1 MILYLIK
8 PGELTL
14 KGGNRK
20 GFENILRR
28 NLSAMLKGTGAQ
40 VTNANGRFFLRCDEG
55 VSEKAEDALDRLM
68 GISGWARTR
77 TTEKKPEL
85 VIAAAVEEGKSI
97 RGKGMRTFKVEARR
111 TDKSFPID
119 SYQIRCLAG
128 DAILKEV
135 PDLMVDVHKPEGV
148 IEVEIRDKAYVFA
161 MAHTGRRGLPVGT
174 AGRGL
179 LLLSGGIDSP
189 VAGYM
194 MASRGMALDAV
205 YFHAYPYT
213 SDEARGKAVKLAETV
228 GRYTQGIMLFVT
240 GFTQIQKR
248 IKERAPEAWR
258 TVLLRMAMMECA
270 ERLALSRG
278 DKCLISGE
286 SLSQVA
292 SQTIENITCTQNR
305 VKLPVLRPLIGMGK
319 EEIIARAEKIGTY
332 ETSILPY
339 EDCCVLFSPP
349 HPVLRGNPGEALKIY
364 GELDAESLIEE
375 ALENAGIVKC
385 SFPENRGVRE

>member
-14 KGGNRK
+14 KGDNRRN
-20 GFENILRR
+20 FENILRR
-28 NLSAMLKGTGAQ
+28 NLSQMLKGTGSK
-40 VTNANGRFFLRCDEG
+40 VTTANGRFFLRCDEAMAG
-55 VSEKAEDALDRLM
+55 KAEDALDRLM

-77 TTEKKPEL
+77 ITEKKPEL
-85 VIAAAVEEGKSI
+85 VVAAAVEEGKALME
-97 RGKGMRTFKVEARR
+97 KGVRSFKVEARR
-111 TDKSFPID
+111 TDKSFPLD
-119 SYQIRCLAG
+119 SYQIRCIAG
-128 DAILKEV
+128 EAVLKEV
-135 PDLMVDVHKPEGV
+135 PGLKVDVHKPEAV
-148 IEVEIRDKAYVFA
+148 IEVEIRDKAYIFA

-213 SDEARGKAVKLAETV
+213 SGEAREKTVKLAETV
-228 GRYTQGIMLFVT
+228 GRYTQGMTLFVI

-270 ERLALSRG
+270 ERLAVSRG
-278 DKCLISGE
+278 DKCLITGE

-292 SQTIENITCTQNR
+292 SQTIENITCTQNS

-339 EDCCVLFSPP
+339 EDCCILFSPP
-349 HPVLRGNPGEALKIY
+349 HPVLRGDPDEARKMF
-364 GELDAESLIEE
+364 GELEAEGLIEE
-375 ALENAGIVKC
+375 ALEKAEKVKC
-385 SFPENRGVRE
+385 LF

>member
-14 KGGNRK
+14 KGDNRRS
-20 GFENILRR
+20 FENILRR
-28 NLSAMLKGTGAQ
+28 NLSQMLKGTGSE
-40 VTNANGRFFLRCDEG
+40 VTTANGRFFLRCDEAMTG
-55 VSEKAEDALDRLM
+55 KAEDALDRLM

-77 TTEKKPEL
+77 NTEKKPEL
-85 VIAAAVEEGKSI
+85 VVAAAVEEGRALIEKGI
-97 RGKGMRTFKVEARR
+97 RSFKVEARR
-111 TDKSFPID
+111 TDKSFPLD

-128 DAILKEV
+128 EAVLKEV
-135 PDLMVDVHKPEGV
+135 PGLKVDVRKPEAV

-213 SDEARGKAVKLAETV
+213 SEEARGKTVKLAEIV
-228 GRYTQGIMLFVT
+228 GRYTQGMTLFII
-240 GFTQIQKR
+240 GFTLIQKR

-258 TVLLRMAMMECA
+258 TVLLRIAMMDCA

-278 DKCLISGE
+278 DKCLITGE

-292 SQTIENITCTQNR
+292 SQTIENIACTQNR

-319 EEIIARAEKIGTY
+319 EEIIARAEKIRTY

-349 HPVLRGNPGEALKIY
+349 HPVLRGDPDEARKIY
-364 GELDAESLIEE
+364 EGLDAEGLIKE
-375 ALENAGIVKC
+375 ALEKVEREKC
-385 SFPENRGVRE
+385 SF

>member
-14 KGGNRK
+14 KGDNRRN
-20 GFENILRR
+20 FENILRR
-28 NLSAMLKGTGAQ
+28 NLSQMLKGTGSE
-40 VTNANGRFFLRCDEG
+40 VTTANGRFFLRCNEAMAG
-55 VSEKAEDALDRLM
+55 RAEDALDRLM

-77 TTEKKPEL
+77 TTEKKPEP
-85 VIAAAVEEGKSI
+85 VVAAAVEEGKALWE
-97 RGKGMRTFKVEARR
+97 KGVRSFKVEARR
-111 TDKSFPID
+111 TDKSFPLD

-128 DAILKEV
+128 EAVLNEV
-135 PDLMVDVHKPEGV
+135 PDLIVNVHKPEAV

-205 YFHAYPYT
+205 YFHAFPYT
-213 SDEARGKAVKLAETV
+213 SEGARDKTVKLAQIV
-228 GRYTQGIMLFVT
+228 GRYTQGITLFVI

-258 TVLLRMAMMECA
+258 TVLLRIAMMDCA
-270 ERLALSRG
+270 ERLAVSRG
-278 DKCLISGE
+278 DKCLITGE

-305 VKLPVLRPLIGMGK
+305 VKLPLLRPLIGMGK

-332 ETSILPY
+332 ETSILPF

-349 HPVLRGNPGEALKIY
+349 HPVLRGDPAEARRLY
-364 GELDAESLIEE
+364 GELDAEGLIEE
-375 ALENAGIVKC
+375 ALVKAEKVKC
-385 SFPENRGVRE
+385 PF